1 MALAISK
8 AAPLRPDIKLS
19 QALTDFKAIL
29 TDDQKKSLND
39 AAPLQ
44 TKDVMALTYEID
56 RQNASRK
63 SRRWGPRL
71 TTFLNSVKGF
81 TVVADS
87 IVGSAGNPIA
97 GAVWGTVKMTMLVS
111 SVSSSAYLCYLLV
124 AP

>member
-19 QALTDFKAIL
+19 QAMKDFEAIL
-29 TDDQKKSLND
+29 TNDQKKCFND
-39 AAPLQ
+39 ASPLQ

-56 RQNASRK
+56 RRNASRR

-81 TVVADS
+81 TVVAES
-87 IVGSAGNPIA
+87 IIGSTGSPIA
-97 GAVWGTVKMTMLVS
+97 GAVWGAVKMTMLVS
-111 SVSSSAYLCYLLV
+111 RVSSSVYL
-124 AP
+124 